1 MEGTVAR
8 VTDTIAICGLQVD
21 CIIGVHA
28 HERDDAQPLNI
39 DVELGLDLRRPG
51 HTGGIG
57 DTCDY
62 SQVAAAV
69 RELLQFRRYRLL
81 EAAAEEICA
90 MLLGLHPELRTAE
103 LRLRKPRAL
112 TGLAE
117 AAMVGVRRTQ
127 ADYPRRFENTRFGQA
142 EILLETREAG
152 LYLLHV
158 DGGRSIPAH
167 HHQEMR
173 ELEWIVRGE
182 LWWEGAQ
189 LPLREARAWP
199 QGEIHGY
206 DNRGDARASV
216 FCCDTPPFIPEDE
229 IEVRA

>member
-1 MEGTVAR
+1 M
-8 VTDTIAICGLQVD
+8 TDTIAICGLQVD

-28 HERDDAQPLNI
+28 HERDDAQPLSVDI
-39 DVELGLDLRRPG
+39 ELGLDLRRPG
-51 HTGGIG
+51 HTGRIG

-62 SQVAAAV
+62 SQVADEV
-69 RELLQFRRYRLL
+69 RELLQFRRYQLL

-90 MLLGLHPELRTAE
+90 MLLGLHPEVESARLQ
-103 LRLRKPRAL
+103 LRKPRAL

-127 ADYPRRFENTRFGQA
+127 ADFPRRFETSRFGQV

-158 DGGRSIPAH
+158 DPGRAIPPH
-167 HHQEMR
+167 HHQRMR
-173 ELEWIVRGE
+173 ELEWVVRGA
-182 LWWEGAQ
+182 LWWKDAQ
-189 LPLREARAWP
+189 LPLRRVRTWP
-199 QGEIHGY
+199 RGEVHGY
-206 DNRGDARASV
+206 DNRGDERATV

-229 IEVRA
+229 IEVSA